1 MNTNPPAH
9 SDPLHLQQHLY
20 DFCELIPST
29 DLTAAVPGCTNWNAE
44 ALIIHLGTVMH
55 RVTEGLSTGVAPITA
70 PPTAPTTPSELQTW
84 CSDLVERVLSA
95 LSSTDPQATVWMPF
109 AAPARVEIWRRR
121 LTHESMI
128 HLWDLQQARGETFR
142 VDPVLASDGIDEFLE
157 IVLPR
162 VASAPQFA
170 APAGSLHL
178 HCTDVHG
185 EWWMQCDETGALTVR
200 REHAKGDAAI
210 RGSAA
215 AILLALW
222 NRPRPEAIAAP
233 EVIGMADV
241 ADAWMA
247 LPGL

>member
-1 MNTNPPAH
+1 MNTKPLALD
-9 SDPLHLQQHLY
+9 DPVHLKQHL
-20 DFCELIPST
+20 DHFCKLIAST
-29 DLTAAVPGCTNWNAE
+29 DLAAPVPGCPNWNAGD
-44 ALIIHLGTVMH
+44 LITHLGTVAH
-55 RVTEGLSTGVAPITA
+55 RVTEGLVTGVAPISA
-70 PPTAPTTPSELQTW
+70 PPTAPTTPTELQAW
-84 CSDLVERVLSA
+84 FSPLAERILSA
-95 LSSTDPQATVWMPF
+95 LASTDPHATVWQPF

-128 HLWDLQQARGETFR
+128 HLWDLQRARGEAPK

-162 VASAPQFA
+162 ARSAPNFT
-170 APAGSLHL
+170 APVGSLHL

-185 EWWMQCDETGALTVR
+185 EWWMQYDASGAVTVR

-215 AILLALW
+215 GILLGLW
-222 NRPRPEAIAAP
+222 NRPLTEGVVAP
-233 EVIGMADV
+233 EIIGETAV